1 MPEEPKRTV
10 RMKILFLTKL
20 LPHPLGISGSIII
33 YNRIRYL
40 VECGHEV
47 SLLSFMRPEDEPH
60 VEKVRSLVK
69 ELEWI
74 PAPQAESPL
83 KRFAYQ
89 LFSTMPSPF
98 REMSSWAMLRRVG
111 EIVER
116 SRVHVVIAEFS
127 AMGQYVYRN
136 PYLPAVRRI
145 ISCHECCTKA
155 WATAI
160 RFHRWSPSGLMK
172 QIGIGQVQQ
181 YEFAMY
187 RNADHVLVLTPQ
199 ERHVLLGY
207 APNLRIT
214 VVPHGVDVN
223 YYSAARADKREECLL
238 FVGYYFNESN
248 RDAVH
253 WFVRTVWPRLKAERP
268 HLTFYIVGRGVT
280 PAIRDLA
287 QRDPRII
294 VTGEVQD
301 IRPYLARAK
310 VFICPIRIGSGFR
323 AKILEAMAS
332 GVPVVSTSLGAEGI
346 PSGGGETILLADTP
360 GQMLSCIRLLLMDQ
374 SLREAMAAK
383 ARDMVAKRFAG
394 ENGLAALNRV
404 VHEVVGGQD

>member
-1 MPEEPKRTV
+1 
-10 RMKILFLTKL
+10 MKILFLTKL

-40 VECGHEV
+40 VECGHQV

-60 VEKVRSLVK
+60 VAEIRALVTDL
-69 ELEWI
+69 ELL

-83 KRFAYQ
+83 KRLAYQ
-89 LFSTMPSPF
+89 LFSTLPSPF
-98 REMSSWAMLRRVG
+98 REMRSWAMRRCVG
-111 EIVER
+111 EMVER
-116 SRVHVVIAEFS
+116 THAHVVIAEFS
-127 AMGQYVYRN
+127 AMGQYLYRN

-145 ISCHECCTKA
+145 VSCHECCTKA
-155 WATAI
+155 FATAI
-160 RFHRWSPSGLMK
+160 RFHRWSPAGLMK
-172 QIGIGQVQQ
+172 RIGIHQVQK

-187 RNADHVLVLTPQ
+187 RNMDHILVLTPQ
-199 ERHVLLGY
+199 ERYVLLNY
-207 APNLRIT
+207 APNLRVT

-223 YYSAARADKREECLL
+223 YYSPASMVGREESLI

-253 WFVRTVWPRLKAERP
+253 WFVHTVWPQLKKTHP
-268 HLTFYIVGRGVT
+268 QLKFYIVGRGAT
-280 PAIRDLA
+280 PSINDLA
-287 QRDPRII
+287 RHDPQIV

-310 VFICPIRIGSGFR
+310 VFICPVRIGSGFR

-346 PSGGGETILLADTP
+346 PSWGGETILLADTP
-360 GQMLSCIRLLLMDQ
+360 GQMVKCIRLLLKDADLCATMAVNA
-374 SLREAMAAK
+374 REL
-383 ARDMVAKRFAG
+383 VLHRFAHR
-394 ENGLAALNRV
+394 NGMAELNRV
-404 VHEVVGGQD
+404 VSDVVEVRD